1 MVSNSRAGHWNL
13 QKEQL
18 FLGVNSLGNVFTKNK
33 TKEKKKVGG
42 AGEWGMG
49 TEL

>member
-1 MVSNSRAGHWNL
+1 MVPNSWAGHWSL

-18 FLGVNSLGNVFTKNK
+18 FLGVNSLGNAFTKNK

-42 AGEWGMG
+42 AEVWGMG
-49 TEL
+49 TGL